1 MDKLTRYNQKLLA
14 IIGTMLLIATAGA
27 LLIGIGAF
35 IVSVIDFSDTDVGIK
50 VNDHTIADADSV
62 SYTRYQEICYDSP
75 VQVDSAQALFI
86 IPVGQINRETRQ
98 MYKSE
103 EYKIALSSSNS
114 FRPFQFSL
122 YNNFVLYDNI
132 SKESKNI
139 FDELVAISR
148 WQVIEKD
155 KSNYALAFI
164 GANTDSNSDK
174 KIDRQ
179 DFQIFYIYYLSD
191 RKLMKYSFQG
201 RTVTELMPMRD
212 TDLIAIKLG
221 NDSDNNLEY
230 SPESEP
236 NEIVTLN
243 LETRNIS
250 EIVPVVLKSKIQ
262 ALIDGID
269 Q

>member
-35 IVSVIDFSDTDVGIK
+35 IVSIIEFNDTEVGIK
-50 VNDHTIADADSV
+50 VNDHTLADIDST

-98 MYKSE
+98 KYNSEDYRIAKSSANE
-103 EYKIALSSSNS
+103 FYGFK
-114 FRPFQFSL
+114 FSL

-179 DFQIFYIYYLSD
+179 DFQIIYIYYLSD

-201 RTVTELMPMRD
+201 KTVTELMPMRD
-212 TDLIAIKLG
+212 TDLISIMLG
-221 NDSDNNLEY
+221 VDSDNNLKY

-250 EIVPVVLKSKIQ
+250 EIVPTKLKFKIQ
-262 ALIDGID
+262 SLIDGID